1 MPHNRKDGSDMTFEE
16 FRKLPEEEKAR
27 IRREMLSRAAEAST
41 NLEYGGEDD
50 SRSRFSIKIFNEAS
64 QARV

>member
-27 IRREMLSRAAEAST
+27 IREKLLQCAAKAST
-41 NLEYGGEDD
+41 DLEYWDVVE
-50 SRSRFSIKIFNEAS
+50 
-64 QARV
+64 